1 MFFFLFFFF
10 KEDSKWFILFLSL
23 LSKTHTHTR
32 EEDFVGDAAIGGMDV
47 DSLCDG
53 QDGDHRQAENEWP

>member
-23 LSKTHTHTR
+23 LSKTHTTR